1 MVSADVR
8 SSRLSL
14 SRSHALTR
22 SRAHGLAQ
30 QPWHLGWFSRY
41 RPLPASHYATISE
54 TERPLITVR
63 WDSIACEA
71 LGETVDG
78 LDPLERLLRC
88 GSSNAH
94 EEMADCLWEAPSD
107 EIAMEQL
114 VDLSKKSILEFEAH
128 ERDGSGDRDGGR
140 SEVEG

>member
-1 MVSADVR
+1 MQHTCNNTRAGSSALR
-8 SSRLSL
+8 RL
-14 SRSHALTR
+14 RGR
-22 SRAHGLAQ
+22 G
-30 QPWHLGWFSRY
+30 
-41 RPLPASHYATISE
+41 
-54 TERPLITVR
+54 TEEDKR
-63 WDSIACEA
+63 EA

-88 GSSNAH
+88 GSTNAH

>member
-1 MVSADVR
+1 M
-8 SSRLSL
+8 
-14 SRSHALTR
+14 
-22 SRAHGLAQ
+22 
-30 QPWHLGWFSRY
+30 
-41 RPLPASHYATISE
+41 PASHYATISE

-88 GSSNAH
+88 GSTNAH